1 MKAKNNARTDSLDYV
16 RARVAE
22 LRDLEL
28 EKAVLEARLA
38 DVNKQINFISFE
50 SLVDVMNEKRVP
62 KLQLDADGNKPPFL
76 AEVLPYYRA
85 NIAAAWEEE
94 KKLRAFDALEEFGA
108 SDLIK
113 TVVTFSFPRGE
124 KQQAVKLAAANKRL
138 LPKMAESVHAMTLT
152 AWVREQIEGG
162 KPTPPLDVIGAQV
175 GQYVKIKK
183 VD

>member
-1 MKAKNNARTDSLDYV
+1 MKARKSTTVDSLVFV
-16 RARVAE
+16 RERVAE

-28 EKAVLEARLA
+28 EREGLETRLTEI
-38 DVNKQINFISFE
+38 NKKINFIAFE

-62 KLQLDADGNKPPFL
+62 KITLDREGNKPAFEASLLPF
-76 AEVLPYYRA
+76 YRA
-85 NIAAAWEEE
+85 NIAAAWDEE

-124 KQQAVKLAAANKRL
+124 KKVAQKLLTQHKAL
-138 LPKMAESVHAMTLT
+138 FPKMAESVHSMTLT
-152 AWVREQIEGG
+152 SWVKEQIEAG

-175 GQYVKIKK
+175 GQHVKIKK
-183 VD
+183 V